1 MEALTASGGGE
12 PATYALWLFDLVEVF
27 YEAQPCH
34 LLQLGDVG
42 SAQPVASAGCCDHP
56 AKTANELLSCLPATL
71 ASKLHEG
78 GNGSFLYR
86 ALGAKRR
93 LGVPFR

>member
-34 LLQLGDVG
+34 LLQFGDVG
-42 SAQPVASAGCCDHP
+42 SAQPVTPAGCCDHP
-56 AKTANELLSCLPATL
+56 AKTANELLPCLPATL
-71 ASKLHEG
+71 ARKLHER
-78 GNGSFLYR
+78 GNGSFLHR
-86 ALGAKRR
+86 ALRAERR
-93 LGVPFR
+93 LGVPVG